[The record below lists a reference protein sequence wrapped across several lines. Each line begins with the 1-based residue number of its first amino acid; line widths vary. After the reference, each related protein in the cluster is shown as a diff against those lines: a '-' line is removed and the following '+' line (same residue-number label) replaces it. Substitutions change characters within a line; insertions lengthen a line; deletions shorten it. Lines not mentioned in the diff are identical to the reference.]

1 MARRRKLTKKQR
13 ETRNKWI
20 LRLVSVLLAFLIGLS
35 FGKGG
40 EGKGFSDTFSD
51 WREQL
56 VSVVKRGGSSPNLK
70 TAGPQ
75 EAIVRFLDVGQGSA
89 TLLQSEDGTNIL
101 VDTGRY
107 DDGERKILQY
117 LDQYIGT
124 GGQID
129 LLIFTHNDADHIG
142 YGELILQY
150 YDVEEVWM
158 NGVDTTTRTYERV
171 LDAILDSD
179 AEYIEPRAGDVKEVG
194 SFYIEVLH
202 PDPESMTQDTNEES
216 IFTRIKTNGV
226 SVMVSGDA
234 SSDVENAVLENGMD
248 VESEVMVM
256 GHHGSSSS
264 SSGNWIEQVNP
275 ELTVYSAGANNPYE
289 HPHTETLERFRN
301 RGIPVYGTREHGTIT
316 LRIKDNGSYSIEL
329 EREGD
334 THARSA

>member
-40 EGKGFSDTFSD
+40 EGTNFSETFSN

-56 VSVVKRGGSSPNLK
+56 LSVAKRGERPFSLK
-70 TAGPQ
+70 KTGPQ
-75 EAIVRFLDVGQGSA
+75 EAAVRFLDVGQGSA

-107 DDGERKILQY
+107 DDGEKRILQY
-117 LDQYIGT
+117 LDQHIGT
-124 GGQID
+124 GGQIN

-158 NGVDTTTRTYERV
+158 NGVDTTTQTYERV

-179 AEYIEPRAGDVKEVG
+179 AEYTEPRAGDVKELG
-194 SFYIEVLH
+194 GFYIEVLH
-202 PDPESMTQDTNEES
+202 PDPETMTQDTNEES
-216 IFTRIKTNGV
+216 LVTRIKINGV
-226 SVMVSGDA
+226 SVMISGDA
-234 SSDVENAVLENGMD
+234 SSDVENKIVENGMG

-256 GHHGSSSS
+256 GHHGSTY
-264 SSGNWIEQVNP
+264 SSGGDWIEQVNP
-275 ELTVYSAGANNPYE
+275 KLAVYSAGANNPYE
-289 HPHTETLERFRN
+289 HPHVETLERFRN
-301 RGIPVYGTREHGTIT
+301 RGIPVYGTSAHGTIT
-316 LRIKDNGSYSIEL
+316 LRIKENGSYSIEL